1 MKKFFIA
8 AFVVFLFAGLAGMS
22 AQERGSLTGIVKAYE
37 GGAPIANA
45 VVKITSDLLPAGR
58 TYTTGRDG
66 QFRFPSIPPGTYILT
81 VTHPD
86 LTPINEKEDVIV
98 GLGRSVQVTV
108 IMIAV
113 GKVAE
118 EVTVTARS
126 PVIDLKS
133 TEIASNW
140 QKQLIEKLPLG
151 RSYASLWQLAP
162 GVADNRDFAP
172 NAGGNKQ
179 DNVYLYDGSNISNP
193 FYGYL
198 GANFSELDIQEI
210 NIKRGGISAEFGRAA
225 GMVTNA
231 ITRSGTNV
239 FSGTFRFVLEPSG
252 FTGKFRDP
260 GIITKYNR
268 YSPAL
273 GMGGP
278 VIKDKLWWYVSAS
291 LPYSKTTG
299 RSNRLTDPT
308 DPNRVLT
315 SLPDVKS
322 TGTELFF
329 KLSANPLPAHLVSL
343 SFRNNDYKDLNSGIG
358 LNDSPEAGT
367 DGNGLERI
375 IYASWA
381 WTISQST
388 LLEVK
393 YDHVTENSKSVP
405 ITDLGYQP
413 KFDPANLPR
422 MGYFQTAPGY
432 IFAPATLSGQY
443 VGGASEYNTQNFFRD
458 EIKFVL
464 TQYLD
469 FRGHSHIIKA
479 GFGYDNGGEWLERV
493 ANGWGSIIVTKYGGN
508 PAFRARYYSKQG
520 PQDSG
525 GRTYSIFLQDTATI
539 GERLTLTFGVLLN
552 RDEFSSIKAGVKNT
566 FLTFN
571 FDKEI
576 QPRLGFTYMLDRKA
590 GDKLYANWGR
600 YNNMDNK
607 SLGRSWAPVR
617 VYRNDAY
624 FDLTGNLL
632 SDTPQASETG
642 KFPLPGT
649 KPTYSDEFIAGYSR
663 PFGKYWSVEI
673 WGQYRTMKHIME
685 DFPTIYRDSG
695 SASKYVGGNLDG
707 QIVSYASLPPDI
719 QAKLIPFPDFQ
730 VSKAWRKYTA
740 FSLEVKRQ
748 YAQKWSLTAMYT
760 WSRLEGN
767 WDLDYSPGTA
777 LFYASSYLE
786 DAPGLY
792 VSDPLREGIMM
803 GDRTHVFKFFGTWE
817 FYKRTTLGA
826 YWRIQSGRPWEA
838 RGRDAYG
845 NYYKYL
851 EKAGSQRQATWGNLD
866 AQVSHVIPLGRFN
879 AVLEFR
885 VMNVFDTQS
894 VMSRDARSDQPTF
907 KAATSYASPRK
918 FALTFYVNF

>member
-1 MKKFFIA
+1 MKKILIA
-8 AFVVFLFAGLAGMS
+8 AFVVFLFAGLAEMS
-22 AQERGSLTGIVKAYE
+22 AQERGSITGIVKAYE
-37 GGAPIANA
+37 GGAPVANA

-81 VTHPD
+81 ATHPD
-86 LTPINEKEDVIV
+86 MGPVNEKEDVIV
-98 GLGRSVQVTV
+98 GLGRTAQVTV

-133 TEIASNW
+133 TEISSNW

-151 RSYASLWQLAP
+151 RSYASLFQLAP

-210 NIKRGGISAEFGRAA
+210 NIKRGGISAEYGRAA

-231 ITRSGTNV
+231 ITRSGTNAL
-239 FSGTFRFVLEPSG
+239 SGTFRFVMEPSG

-260 GIITKYNR
+260 TIITKYNR

-273 GMGGP
+273 GIGGP

-299 RSNRLTDPT
+299 RVNRLGD
-308 DPNRVLT
+308 V
-315 SLPDVKS
+315 PDATS

-329 KLSANPLPAHLVSL
+329 KLSANPFPAHLVSL
-343 SFRNNDYKDLNSGIG
+343 SFRNNKYEDKKSGVG
-358 LNDSPEAGT
+358 LNDSPDAGT
-367 DGNGLERI
+367 NGNGLERI
-375 IYASWA
+375 IYASWV

-413 KFDPANLPR
+413 KFDPANLPK
-422 MGYFQTAPGY
+422 MGYFQTAAGY

-443 VGGASEYNTQNFFRD
+443 VGAGSEYNTQNFFRD

-464 TQYLD
+464 SQYLD
-469 FRGHSHIIKA
+469 FRGHSHVIKA
-479 GFGYDNGGEWLERV
+479 GFGYDDGGELLERV
-493 ANGWGSIIVTKYGGN
+493 ANGWGSIIVTTYLGR

-539 GERLTLTFGVLLN
+539 GERLTLTLGVLLN
-552 RDEFSSIKAGVKNT
+552 RDEFSTKKAGIKNT

-576 QPRLGFTYMLDRKA
+576 QPRLGFTYMLDRKV

-632 SDTPQASETG
+632 ADTPQASETG

-649 KPTYSDEFIAGYSR
+649 KPTYSDEVIAGYSR
-663 PFGKYWSVEI
+663 PFGRNWSVEI

-707 QIVSYASLPPDI
+707 QIVSYASLPPEL
-719 QAKLIPFPDFQ
+719 QAKLLPFPDFQ

-748 YAQKWSLTAMYT
+748 YAEKWSLTAMYT

-767 WDLDYSPGTA
+767 WDLDYAPGTA

-792 VSDPLREGIMM
+792 VNDPLREGIMM
-803 GDRTHVFKFFGTWE
+803 GDRTHVLKVFGTWE
-817 FYKRTTLGA
+817 FYKRTTLGVF
-826 YWRIQSGRPWEA
+826 WRIQSGRPWEA

-851 EKAGSQRQATWGNLD
+851 EKAGSSRLATWGNLD
-866 AQVSHVIPLGRFN
+866 AQVSHVIPFGRFSG
-879 AVLEFR
+879 VLEFR
-885 VMNVFDTQS
+885 IMNVFDTQS
-894 VMSRDARSDQPTF
+894 VMSRDTRSDQPMF
-907 KAATSYASPRK
+907 KAATSYVSPRK